1 MVFPE
6 GTQKIL
12 VGAVDPHSLVVR
24 VTPDLCRQL
33 SYSPLYLYFILSP
46 GSHAYSAEG
55 YCLPYADPAR
65 AISGRG
71 IFLRFLLTQAS

>member
-24 VTPDLCRQL
+24 VAPDLCRQL

-46 GSHAYSAEG
+46 GSQ
-55 YCLPYADPAR
+55 R
-65 AISGRG
+65 IFSGG
-71 IFLRFLLTQAS
+71 VLLALC